1 MGDYAE
7 SWDETSRTALLR
19 GPWPAVALAALA
31 CLIAVFALWREQ
43 TAVDAGRAGELHA
56 QRVEHQLV
64 LMQQGTDANAA
75 RLRSTRRE
83 LVKRDAS
90 VAPLAKRMLKSV
102 FTVERSTGLGT
113 GFLAWTA
120 ADGSC

>member
-19 GPWPAVALAALA
+19 WPWPAVALAALA

-43 TAVDAGRAGELHA
+43 TAVNAGRAGELHA

-64 LMQQGTDANAA
+64 LMSRAPT
-75 RLRSTRRE
+75 RTRRGCA
-83 LVKRDAS
+83 RRGAS
-90 VAPLAKRMLKSV
+90 SSSATRVWR
-102 FTVERSTGLGT
+102 RSR
-113 GFLAWTA
+113 
-120 ADGSC
+120 SEC